1 MQILLN
7 IFKCTKF
14 PCTDRFSYDI
24 WWHSSKL
31 VFMFLS
37 KVWSENLRKFRRIT
51 ELLKRPKIITL
62 LTFVLTVTVTDT
74 TQKQI
79 KVNFATSKSKC
90 TYFVSYSSVLS
101 LLLSWPVTD
110 FPSLIKMA
118 TRNANPNNGVFWM
131 GNKTLKVPMTLFAQ
145 NRRRLVEAL
154 KKDTGL
160 LPNSVVLLQGGQY
173 TFHHWGADYL
183 LTKFWT

>member
-1 MQILLN
+1 MVGN
-7 IFKCTKF
+7 
-14 PCTDRFSYDI
+14 
-24 WWHSSKL
+24 SK
-31 VFMFLS
+31 
-37 KVWSENLRKFRRIT
+37 ENRRIT
-51 ELLKRPKIITL
+51 ELLKMPKVITL
-62 LTFVLTVTVTDT
+62 LTFVLTLTVTDT
-74 TQKQI
+74 TQTPSQTKY

-118 TRNANPNNGVFWM
+118 TRTANPNNGVFWM

>member
-1 MQILLN
+1 LADYWVIEN
-7 IFKCTKF
+7 TKSYNAAYICF
-14 PCTDRFSYDI
+14 DTDGDGHNTNSVTNY
-24 WWHSSKL
+24 
-31 VFMFLS
+31 
-37 KVWSENLRKFRRIT
+37 KVSFT
-51 ELLKRPKIITL
+51 
-62 LTFVLTVTVTDT
+62 
-74 TQKQI
+74 
-79 KVNFATSKSKC
+79 TSKSKC

-118 TRNANPNNGVFWM
+118 TRTANPNNGVFWM

-160 LPNSVVLLQGGQY
+160 LPNSIVLLQGGQY

>member
-1 MQILLN
+1 MAFFKIGLKNVYQKFGRKILGKSADYWIIEKN
-7 IFKCTKF
+7 KIDNAAYICFD
-14 PCTDRFSYDI
+14 TDGDG
-24 WWHSSKL
+24 H
-31 VFMFLS
+31 
-37 KVWSENLRKFRRIT
+37 NT
-51 ELLKRPKIITL
+51 
-62 LTFVLTVTVTDT
+62 
-74 TQKQI
+74 
-79 KVNFATSKSKC
+79 KVNFTTSKSKC

-101 LLLSWPVTD
+101 LLLSWPVTS
-110 FPSLIKMA
+110 FPTLINMA
-118 TRNANPNNGVFWM
+118 TANPNNGVFWM

-160 LPNSVVLLQGGQY
+160 LPTSVVLLQGGQY

>member
-1 MQILLN
+1 MVG
-7 IFKCTKF
+7 K
-14 PCTDRFSYDI
+14 
-24 WWHSSKL
+24 SK
-31 VFMFLS
+31 
-37 KVWSENLRKFRRIT
+37 KNRPIT
-51 ELLKRPKIITL
+51 ELFKRPKVITL
-62 LTFVLTVTVTDT
+62 LTFVLTLTVTDT
-74 TQKQI
+74 TQTPSQT
-79 KVNFATSKSKC
+79 VTRLTNNFATSKSKC

-101 LLLSWPVTD
+101 LLLSWPVRD

-118 TRNANPNNGVFWM
+118 TRTANPNNGVFWM
-131 GNKTLKVPMTLFAQ
+131 GNKTLKVPMTLFTQ